1 MLEKIK
7 NLFKKETEEQ
17 FLENSLDEKI
27 ENLFDSLRGDVI
39 TLCFGEDFIELKK
52 LIMDTTWDFREELKE
67 KTGFILPAIHI
78 LSDETLQENEIVV
91 KVREKNVLQK
101 FAIPNKT
108 ETEKEIKESLD
119 FVYKN
124 FLDEIFTYEIAEKYI
139 NTAQKTL
146 LGTIWHVTAMYTVTE
161 VREVLIKLLKNK
173 KSIKNIVYV
182 FEKFAECSL
191 DSGFYTHNNPRK
203 IAQELCSML

>member
-1 MLEKIK
+1 MSSI
-7 NLFKKETEEQ
+7 FK
-17 FLENSLDEKI
+17 FDEKI

-161 VREVLIKLLKNK
+161 IREVLIKLLKK
-173 KSIKNIVYV
+173 VIVIPIVVTYNI
-182 FEKFAECSL
+182 FILSSLELPHKFL
-191 DSGFYTHNNPRK
+191 FLLY
-203 IAQELCSML
+203 L